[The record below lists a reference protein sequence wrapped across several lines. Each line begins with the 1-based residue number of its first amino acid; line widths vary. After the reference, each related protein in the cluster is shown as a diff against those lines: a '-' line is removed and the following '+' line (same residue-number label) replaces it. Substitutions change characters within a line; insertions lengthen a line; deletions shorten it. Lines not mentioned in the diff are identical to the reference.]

1 MEEKLI
7 ELSQQGDLDAFEELI
22 IKYEKKIYVIAYRF
36 MGNEHDAKDLTQETF
51 IKAFNNIKKFRQESS
66 FSTWICRI
74 ANNSCIDEL
83 RKKKRRPIDSLDE
96 KIELNEGSISK
107 QVKDERPTPEEA
119 YETGELNQYL
129 QKILNELNES
139 SRMVVVL
146 RDIEGYSYEEIAE
159 ITDVS
164 LGTVKSRLYRARK
177 ELKER
182 ISSEKKG
189 G

>member
-1 MEEKLI
+1 MEDKLI
-7 ELSQQGDLDAFEELI
+7 ELSQQGDLDAFEKLI
-22 IKYEKKIYVIAYRF
+22 IDYEKKIYVIAYRF

-51 IKAFNNIKKFRQESS
+51 IKAFNNIKNFRRESS

-74 ANNSCIDEL
+74 ANNACIDEL
-83 RKKKRRPIDSLDE
+83 RKIKRRPCDSLDE
-96 KIELNEGSISK
+96 EINLDEGSVSK
-107 QVKDERPTPEEA
+107 QVKDERPTPEEV
-119 YETGELNQYL
+119 YETEELNQYL
-129 QKILNELNES
+129 QKMLNELNENF
-139 SRMVVVL
+139 RMVVVL

-159 ITDVS
+159 ITNVS